1 MKNYINRNI
10 NNFVLGVKNSRKQKL
25 VTVTVTV
32 TAVTDSVT
40 EQKSN

>member
-10 NNFVLGVKNSRKQKL
+10 NNFVLGVKNSCKQKL
-25 VTVTVTV
+25 VTVTVAV